1 MNDSWIQAY
10 SSGIR
15 HLAEMAKQMLLDNDI
30 PAVIVNKKDSSY
42 LFGEIE
48 VYVKREDIIKAKYY
62 IEQFEK
68 NIKSE

>member
-1 MNDSWIQAY
+1 MNDNWISVY
-10 SSGIR
+10 STGLR
-15 HLAEMAKQMLLDNDI
+15 HLAEMAKQMLMDKDI

-48 VYVKREDIIKAKYY
+48 VYVKGEDVIKAKFY

-68 NIKSE
+68 NIKTE

>member
-1 MNDSWIQAY
+1 MNDNWIPVY

-15 HLAEMAKQMLLDNDI
+15 HLAEMAKQMLMDNDI

-48 VYVKREDIIKAKYY
+48 VFVKREDIIKAKYY